1 MKGHGCL
8 VLVKDTIGDKFIC
21 TLDSLCSLDKCK
33 EVVSTLDSQRKI
45 PTKIEELSAH
55 ERRSCRDL
63 GPSAGA

>member
-1 MKGHGCL
+1 MKGRGCL
-8 VLVKDTIGDKFIC
+8 VLVKDSMGDKFIC

-33 EVVSTLDSQRKI
+33 EAVSTLDSQRTI

-63 GPSAGA
+63 GPSIRA